1 MVGRRLYRLVGGS
14 VKLDHGVA
22 KSRTQLNDFHFHF
35 CCKITIFLTSGNHCA
50 VKKWRSL
57 DLNMVIGIE
66 SKYSSSLYHFSSQ
79 VASTLYLCSYLLILT
94 LVKNNWTSLVAQT
107 AKHLSTMWKIWV
119 RSLGWEDS
127 LEKEMAT
134 HFSTLAQKI
143 PWTEEPGVHG
153 VAKSRTRLSD
163 FTFTF

>member
-1 MVGRRLYRLVGGS
+1 MVGRRLHRFVGGS

-35 CCKITIFLTSGNHCA
+35 CCKITIFLTSGNHCT

-94 LVKNNWTSLVAQT
+94 LVKNNWTSLVAQK

-119 RSLGWEDS
+119 RSLDREDS
-127 LEKEMAT
+127 PRRKWQPTSVLQLRK
-134 HFSTLAQKI
+134 S
-143 PWTEEPGVHG
+143 HG
-153 VAKSRTRLSD
+153 WRSLVSMGSQRVRHD
-163 FTFTF
+163 